1 MSTRGYT
8 VGPTGTVAEWFR
20 VQRNAAFVTSSAID
34 DRELLARLR
43 AGETSAFDAIFR
55 ANYALLVR
63 VAEAMLRE
71 RGMAEEIAQDVMLE
85 LWRRRDA
92 LDLTDSVRGYL
103 LQATR
108 NRSLNAIRHRAIE
121 RRSEPQLVDGVARLP
136 STDAAAREQELESA
150 IQAAI
155 ADLPDRCRQIFVLS
169 RVDGLKY
176 AEIATRLGI
185 SIKTVEVQ
193 MGKAL
198 RILRERLRAWLPSGE
213 SL

>member
-1 MSTRGYT
+1 
-8 VGPTGTVAEWFR
+8 
-20 VQRNAAFVTSSAID
+20 VTTLAVN

-63 VAEAMLRE
+63 VAEAMLRD
-71 RGMAEEIAQDVMLE
+71 RATAEEIAQDVLLE
-85 LWRRRDA
+85 LWRRRET
-92 LDLTDSVRGYL
+92 LDVTESVRGYL

-108 NRSLNAIRHRAIE
+108 NRSLNALRHRAIE
-121 RRSEPQLVDGVARLP
+121 RRSEPQLADGVARLP
-136 STDAAAREQELESA
+136 STDAAVRENEIEVA

-155 ADLPDRCRQIFVLS
+155 AELPARCRLVFELS
-169 RVDGLKY
+169 RIEGLKY

-185 SIKTVEVQ
+185 SVKTVEVQ

-198 RILRERLRAWLPSGE
+198 RILREQLKAWLPAGDT
-213 SL
+213 L

>member
-1 MSTRGYT
+1 
-8 VGPTGTVAEWFR
+8 
-20 VQRNAAFVTSSAID
+20 VTTSAID

-85 LWRRRDA
+85 LWRRREA
-92 LDLTDSVRGYL
+92 LELTDSLRGYL

-121 RRSEPQLVDGVARLP
+121 RRSEPQLVDGVARSP
-136 STDAAAREQELESA
+136 STDASAREKELESA

-155 ADLPDRCRQIFVLS
+155 GSLPDRCRQIFELS

-198 RILRERLRAWLPSGE
+198 RILRERLKAWLPSGE
-213 SL
+213 KL

>member
-1 MSTRGYT
+1 MSPYRSKACPLKYT
-8 VGPTGTVAEWFR
+8 KL
-20 VQRNAAFVTSSAID
+20 VTSTPAID

-63 VAEAMLRE
+63 VSEAMLRE
-71 RGMAEEIAQDVMLE
+71 RATAEEIAQDVMLE
-85 LWRRRDA
+85 LWRRRES
-92 LDLTDSVRGYL
+92 LDVTESVRGYL

-108 NRSLNAIRHRAIE
+108 NRTLNELRHRAIE
-121 RRSEPQLVDGVARLP
+121 RKSEPQIIESSPHLP
-136 STDAAAREQELESA
+136 STDAAAREGEIEVAL
-150 IQAAI
+150 QAAV
-155 ADLPDRCRQIFVLS
+155 AELPDRCRQVFELS

-185 SIKTVEVQ
+185 SVKTVEVQ

-198 RILRERLRAWLPSGE
+198 RLLRERLKAWLPAGE
-213 SL
+213 TL

>member
-1 MSTRGYT
+1 MTT
-8 VGPTGTVAEWFR
+8 LAV
-20 VQRNAAFVTSSAID
+20 N

-63 VAEAMLRE
+63 VSEAMLRD
-71 RGMAEEIAQDVMLE
+71 RATAEEIAQDVLLE
-85 LWRRRDA
+85 FWRRRET
-92 LDLTDSVRGYL
+92 LDVTESVRGYL

-121 RRSEPQLVDGVARLP
+121 RRSEPQLADGVARLP
-136 STDAAAREQELESA
+136 STDAAVRENEIEIA
-150 IQAAI
+150 IQAAM
-155 ADLPDRCRQIFVLS
+155 AELPARCRLVFELS
-169 RVDGLKY
+169 RIEGLKY

-185 SIKTVEVQ
+185 SVKTVEVQ

-198 RILRERLRAWLPSGE
+198 RILRERLKAWLPAGDT
-213 SL
+213 L